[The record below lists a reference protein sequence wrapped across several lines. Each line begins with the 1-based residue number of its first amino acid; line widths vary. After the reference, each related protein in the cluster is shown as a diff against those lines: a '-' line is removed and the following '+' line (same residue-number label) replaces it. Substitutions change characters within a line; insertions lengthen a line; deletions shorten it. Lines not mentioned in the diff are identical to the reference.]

1 MTGRPAALSLPTPP
15 PAGTVAVVQ
24 YTSAEAQ
31 APELNV
37 RVERQLNRL
46 VKAPKTDQE
55 SEGSG
60 WTAQIVAENEPLST
74 DELYLDDV
82 AVTAAGKPQRYGLLE
97 VALPPGAVVESTT
110 WGINLP
116 GDKDKLVG
124 LERARHQNTSFG
136 YAVPVD
142 PIAGTQHVRHLL
154 RFGEKGTFHVPRA
167 RFYRMY
173 LPEAKA
179 FEDGDGPH
187 SMVVQ

>member
-1 MTGRPAALSLPTPP
+1 LDRIPAA
-15 PAGTVAVVQ
+15 AGTVAVVQ

-37 RVERQLNRL
+37 RVERQLYRL

-60 WTAQIVAENEPLST
+60 WTAEIVAENEPLST
-74 DELYLDDV
+74 NALYLDDV
-82 AVTAAGKPQRYGLLE
+82 AVTAAGKPQRYGVLE

-116 GDKDKLVG
+116 GEKDKLVG
-124 LERARHQNTSFG
+124 LERARHENTSFG
-136 YAVPVD
+136 CGLAWTPSR
-142 PIAGTQHVRHLL
+142 AHWHVRHLL